1 MDSGLNV
8 YYKNNGGRIDE
19 MGLGMQARRFCFVLS
34 ALKVV
39 YVYSKNS
46 LGNDNQGKKSR
57 FEIKIWLKVKTKG
70 LFMVLFCF

>member
-46 LGNDNQGKKSR
+46 LGNDNQEKK
-57 FEIKIWLKVKTKG
+57 IKIRD
-70 LFMVLFCF
+70 

>member
-39 YVYSKNS
+39 YVYSKIV
-46 LGNDNQGKKSR
+46 LAMIIRKKKSR

-70 LFMVLFCF
+70 LFMGLFRF

>member
-46 LGNDNQGKKSR
+46 LGNDNQEKK
-57 FEIKIWLKVKTKG
+57 FKIRD
-70 LFMVLFCF
+70 